1 MNASKQNKFA
11 DVTGVVLAGGLARRM
26 GGHDKGLI
34 AFNGR
39 PLIEYVLPRLAM
51 QVHDLVINANRN
63 LEIYAKYGWPV
74 IKDDLD
80 GYHGP
85 LAGMAAC
92 LARVNTPYLATV
104 PCDTPYMPSDLIAR
118 LRRDLIAN
126 DAEICVAH
134 DGLRIQP
141 VFALLKAGLQD
152 SILDYLRSGDHRTDL
167 WFSRHRLTLSDF
179 SNAQEAFFNI
189 NHPEDI
195 APRDETMIR
204 NAM

>member
-1 MNASKQNKFA
+1 MNDNNQNKFA
-11 DVTGVVLAGGLARRM
+11 DVTGVILAGGLARRM

-39 PLIEYVLPRLAM
+39 PLIEHVLQRLAA
-51 QVHDLVINANRN
+51 QVHALVINANRN
-63 LEIYAKYGWPV
+63 LDIYAKYGWPV
-74 IKDDLD
+74 VKDDMD

-85 LAGMAAC
+85 LAGMATC
-92 LARVNTPYLATV
+92 LARVSTPYLATV
-104 PCDTPYMPSDLIAR
+104 PCDTPYMPFDLIPR
-118 LRRDLIAN
+118 LYRDLIAH

-141 VFALLKAGLQD
+141 VFTLLKTGLQD
-152 SILDYLRSGDHRTDL
+152 SILAYLQGGDHRTDL

-179 SNAQEAFFNI
+179 SDVPEAFFNI

-195 APRDETMIR
+195 MPGNETRIR